1 MERPQCDIA
10 VFEDGEKEEEET
22 RRRRSKNILSI
33 HSTICIRIRLS
44 FKVVQANAESSN
56 DDDKCHLPVQSII
69 RRNKKNETRISFIFF
84 KTNSNDVNVYAK
96 LFQLIP
102 MRFKWEKRTNVYMN
116 ATKLRW
122 TILFC
127 IRFVMMNNIC
137 V

>member
-102 MRFKWEKRTNVYMN
+102 MRFKWEKKNKCIYERYKIEMN
-116 ATKLRW
+116 YTFLDK
-122 TILFC
+122 
-127 IRFVMMNNIC
+127 IC
-137 V
+137 NDE

>member
-102 MRFKWEKRTNVYMN
+102 MRFKWEKKNKCIYERYKIEMN
-116 ATKLRW
+116 YTFLYK
-122 TILFC
+122 
-127 IRFVMMNNIC
+127 IC
-137 V
+137 NDE